1 MQKASNENTRK
12 KSDTAA
18 NDYSGSWTWRQLDGL
33 GNTMRLD
40 GPIMKNNNVSIARY

>member
-33 GNTMRLD
+33 GNTMRLA
-40 GPIMKNNNVSIARY
+40 GSIMKNNNASIARY